1 MLMSVIMSEENPK
14 ENILGPRIAVV
25 GVGGAGSNAVDN
37 MIRAGLTGVTFLVC
51 NTDAQA
57 LNQSLCPESQR
68 LRLGFGVTQGLG
80 AGSCPEVGR
89 AAGEESIEEIIA
101 HLKGIHMIFV
111 TAGMGGG
118 TGTGASPVICKAA
131 REQGI
136 LTVGVVTK
144 PFHFEGT
151 QRMRVAERGIETI
164 RECVDTLLVIPNQNL
179 FRLATQNTTFIQAFM
194 MADEVLNSGVRTFTD
209 LMLKPGLVNCD
220 FADICTVMRNMKG
233 KAMMGTGE
241 AKGEQRAT
249 EAAEKAIGCLLLDD
263 VSIHGAKAVLINI
276 TGGMDLTLYDVDE
289 AIGRIKQELEDKEI
303 PGREPTHI
311 IFGATFDKDMSDVL
325 RVSVVA
331 TGIEDTPVRPSF
343 TIPNAG
349 DFSQNFAS
357 ALQGANGGSSSLSGK
372 PSSTGESFTSES
384 SQESPRKPS
393 LQDQKINHEETI
405 AGFGHFHQKP
415 VSYNTLGSR
424 HGDYNFNTEAT
435 TQGFSLQDSA
445 TAASFGHGLY
455 GGSSE
460 ALSALSQNF
469 TTSDTSSSSSN
480 NDFFLKKKDT
490 KEESKINKSFAPQ
503 QQETSQEKT
512 SWFDRFL
519 RRKPME
525 KTQTSS
531 SENQHSFSSQ
541 QNTASFHN
549 KTPGGKF
556 STFSSAQNFQEDP
569 KNSSFSPLNSHG
581 ASNNT
586 SQDYSSSFGFPK
598 NDNKDLGQKNSFSSV
613 YYPQDHF
620 EKNQEKFYDVKGSKN
635 YSPYHEEGSLKEG
648 ENFSGKNPFP
658 HHNANGH
665 HNLHNHNNNYGSSL
679 FSDKKNNNTPLSSVE
694 ENSLPS
700 FLRNRS
706 KETPP
711 FGTRPSPKKK

>member
-1 MLMSVIMSEENPK
+1 MSAMIPGGGDMG
-14 ENILGPRIAVV
+14 NILGPKIAVV

-57 LNQSLCPESQR
+57 LNQSLCPENQR

-80 AGSCPEVGR
+80 AGSSPDVGR
-89 AAGEESIEEIIA
+89 AAGEESIDEIIA

-179 FRLATQNTTFIQAFM
+179 FRLATQNTTFIQAFA

-241 AKGEQRAT
+241 ATGEQRAT

-276 TGGMDLTLYDVDE
+276 TGGLDLTLYDVDE
-289 AIGRIKQELEDKEI
+289 AIGRIKQELEDKEM

-331 TGIEDTPVRPSF
+331 TGIEDTPLRPPF
-343 TIPNAG
+343 VIPSPN
-349 DFSQNFAS
+349 DFPQNFPQNQQAS
-357 ALQGANGGSSSLSGK
+357 QSNSTFTPGSSEDYKEGSKDASPQLNSKTSGNLSNFGQNM
-372 PSSTGESFTSES
+372 SS
-384 SQESPRKPS
+384 
-393 LQDQKINHEETI
+393 N
-405 AGFGHFHQKP
+405 FGPYEQKP

-424 HGDYNFNTEAT
+424 HGDYGFDSLT
-435 TQGFSLQDSA
+435 TQQPFSLQENGGPS
-445 TAASFGHGLY
+445 SFGSNLY
-455 GGSSE
+455 GPQSFDQQNYE
-460 ALSALSQNF
+460 NLSPGAS
-469 TTSDTSSSSSN
+469 
-480 NDFFLKKKDT
+480 DFFMAHKKEQKDFQKIET
-490 KEESKINKSFAPQ
+490 KSMPAK
-503 QQETSQEKT
+503 QEDIKNNQHRG

-519 RRKPME
+519 KKRPME
-525 KTQTSS
+525 KTLTTSS
-531 SENQHSFSSQ
+531 HNAPQQDIVSQNSNNKPTPKFFHSSQKNPHITNQENQNENYEISSSVSSGVNTKSNQQSPFVGHGPNPNNQNFPLGFQQSLEKEGALNTFQ
-541 QNTASFHN
+541 QNN
-549 KTPGGKF
+549 G
-556 STFSSAQNFQEDP
+556 
-569 KNSSFSPLNSHG
+569 FSP
-581 ASNNT
+581 
-586 SQDYSSSFGFPK
+586 
-598 NDNKDLGQKNSFSSV
+598 V
-613 YYPQDHF
+613 YYPQD
-620 EKNQEKFYDVKGSKN
+620 NRKGSDKSDN
-635 YSPYHEEGSLKEG
+635 
-648 ENFSGKNPFP
+648 GKNPKDHYGDGQNFQNTFYS
-658 HHNANGH
+658 NAGH
-665 HNLHNHNNNYGSSL
+665 GNSTDFSEKSDFSYHQNQNRDYSSEQKSSSL
-679 FSDKKNNNTPLSSVE
+679 DEAL
-694 ENSLPS
+694 LPS
-700 FLRNRS
+700 FLKN
-706 KETPP
+706 KNKDTPNFLKP
-711 FGTRPSPKKK
+711 NTKKK